1 MFKDFKE
8 NMNRMRRGG
17 ISPEIKKYNIL
28 NEYFIYWDL
37 YQIKHCRRK
46 YQSTSTNSNRN
57 ICIKAHREKDQEND
71 QSI

>member
-37 YQIKHCRRK
+37 YQIKRCRRK
-46 YQSTSTNSNRN
+46 YQSTST
-57 ICIKAHREKDQEND
+57 IKAHREKDLN